1 MQQQWLRV
9 GSVLPLTHDVYRMKL
24 SGAYDPS
31 MTPGQFLNVRIDGLY
46 LRRPLSVC
54 DMADN
59 RKWLSVA
66 FRVVGKG
73 TEELTWLRE
82 GDMVD
87 ALVGLGNGFDLSKAG
102 ENPLLVGGGAG
113 TAPLVW
119 LCREL
124 CRRGLRT
131 QVVLGFRSHVDV
143 MLVREFRAFGAEVTV
158 VTEDGLLGEKG
169 LVTDVVKSLTYSYF
183 YACGPLPMFRALE
196 KIVRTDGQYSFEARM
211 GCGFGA
217 CMGCTLPELT
227 GGKRVCRDGPVFGR
241 EEVKWES

>member
-1 MQQQWLRV
+1 MTEQMLRV
-9 GSVLPLTHDVYRMKL
+9 GAFLPLTHDVYRMEL
-24 SGAYDPS
+24 YGAFAF
-31 MTPGQFLNVRIDGLY
+31 MTPGQFLNFRVGGVY

-54 DMADN
+54 DMANN
-59 RKWLSVA
+59 RGRASVV

-82 GDMVD
+82 GDTVD

-102 ENPLLVGGGAG
+102 ERPLLVGGGVGA
-113 TAPLVW
+113 APLVW

-124 CRRGLRT
+124 HRRGVQS
-131 QVVLGFRSHVDV
+131 QVVLGFRTGADV
-143 MLVREFRAFGAEVTV
+143 LLARDFRSFGAEVTV
-158 VTEDGLLGEKG
+158 VTEDGSYGRSG
-169 LVTDVVKSLTYSYF
+169 FVTDVVKTLSYSHF

-196 KIVRTDGQYSFEARM
+196 TVVNTDGQYSFEARM

-227 GGKRVCRDGPVFGR
+227 GGKRVCKDGPVFGR
-241 EEVKWES
+241 EEVQWES